1 MSVDDAPPPSRAARR
16 PGAADRAHASI
27 RQSILS
33 GALAPASMLSE
44 NDLAASLGMSRTP
57 VRAALSRLQ
66 DEGWVTIYPQ
76 RGALV
81 RELSAEEVRECADV
95 RNALESAGIMRSSAE
110 RRAELADRLA
120 ANVDQ
125 QARALGDRDVASFA
139 TLALEF
145 HRTFVVMSG
154 NRTMLEVYDR
164 LQDRQYLSIVRSADR
179 ISGDP
184 DQVLAEHRVLLD
196 DARRGDWTA
205 FATHLGDHQTRSHG
219 LETGLRQG

>member
-1 MSVDDAPPPSRAARR
+1 
-16 PGAADRAHASI
+16 
-27 RQSILS
+27 
-33 GALAPASMLSE
+33 MLSE

-81 RELSAEEVRECADV
+81 RELSDEEVRECADV

-120 ANVDQ
+120 DNVDR
-125 QARALGDRDVASFA
+125 QAQALGDRDVASFA

-145 HRTFVVMSG
+145 HRTFVAMSG
-154 NRTMLEVYDR
+154 NRTMLDVYDR

-184 DQVLAEHRVLLD
+184 DQVLAEHRVLLE